1 MGRRTTIALKLSP
14 LLLPFAAIFLGG
26 FVLAVLQSLGF
37 FIPVPVTKGLV
48 EGYLRIATDTWFYAS
63 LGFTLYVALVSAL
76 LSVAAGALI
85 GYLIWK
91 LPRKLQGPAVVYK
104 VPLVL
109 PHIAVAFIILILF
122 TQSGFLASIGHA
134 LGLVDQP
141 ADFPGV
147 LFAGNG
153 LGLIMA
159 YTYKGSAF
167 VILMVYAIL
176 QRLDKRLLVTAHML
190 GASRVNVFFRVVLPH
205 LRPILHTSFIILF
218 LYAFGAF
225 DIPYLLSESY
235 PGMLSIQAYNLYFKR
250 DLANRPCAMSVLV
263 VMFLFSALFIY
274 AYSRINMRLDSRAR
288 KL

>member
-1 MGRRTTIALKLSP
+1 MSRRIKTVLKLSP
-14 LLLPFAAIFLGG
+14 LLLPFAALFLGG
-26 FVLAVLQSLGF
+26 FVLAVLQSLGY
-37 FIPVPVTKGLV
+37 FIPVPVAKGFAG
-48 EGYLRIATDTWFYAS
+48 GYHHLIMGAWFFAS

-76 LSVAAGALI
+76 LSVAVGTLI
-85 GYLIWK
+85 GYVIWK
-91 LPRKLQGPAVVYK
+91 LPRQLQGLAVVYK

-122 TQSGFLASIGHA
+122 TQSGFIASVCHA
-134 LGLVDQP
+134 LGLIDKP
-141 ADFPGV
+141 AGFPMV

-159 YTYKGSAF
+159 YAYKGSAF

-176 QRLDKRLLVTAHML
+176 QRLDKRLLVTAQML
-190 GASRVNVFFRVVLPH
+190 GASRIETFFKIVLPH

-250 DLANRPCAMSVLV
+250 DLVNRPMAMGILV

-274 AYSRINMRLDSRAR
+274 AYTRINMRLDSRAR